1 LWCERCISQDS
12 DYYQKE
18 DNSRAIT
25 KFEQGPC
32 ERKENVLKGAVTGN
46 RELAMVIQEKGGRDL
61 VDVLKEVDE
70 LFLKAADS
78 AEKVSRILETKKVH
92 YHSSFSESLQGQL
105 IWALRYSGDSL
116 PFMGHSIMKV
126 HLFS

>member
-1 LWCERCISQDS
+1 
-12 DYYQKE
+12 
-18 DNSRAIT
+18 
-25 KFEQGPC
+25 
-32 ERKENVLKGAVTGN
+32 VN
-46 RELAMVIQEKGGRDL
+46 RELAMVVQEKGGRDL

-105 IWALRYSGDSL
+105 VWTFRCSGDSL
-116 PFMGHSIMKV
+116 PFMGHSRRKV
-126 HLFS
+126 HLFSEQKFIGYRLS

>member
-1 LWCERCISQDS
+1 LCELCVSQDS

-18 DNSRAIT
+18 DNARAIT
-25 KFEQGPC
+25 KFEQGPSA
-32 ERKENVLKGAVTGN
+32 RKENIPKGAVTVN

-70 LFLKAADS
+70 LFLKAAGS
-78 AEKVSRILETKKVH
+78 AEKVSRLLETKKVH

-105 IWALRYSGDSL
+105 VWTLRCSGGSL
-116 PFMGHSIMKV
+116 AFVGHSIRDV